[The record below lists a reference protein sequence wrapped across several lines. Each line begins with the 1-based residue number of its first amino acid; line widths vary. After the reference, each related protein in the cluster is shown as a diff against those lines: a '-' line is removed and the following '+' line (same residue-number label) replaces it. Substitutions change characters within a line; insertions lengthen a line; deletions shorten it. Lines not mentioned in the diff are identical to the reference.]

1 MCTVGGFPFRFE
13 SRRTLTELSW
23 RPLPTPHYTLSN
35 TPLAHHNTA
44 ATTMSS
50 SEEEDHTA
58 TIPQL
63 YRYHTATIP
72 QPYSNYTATIPLPYR
87 YYNATIPLPYR
98 YYNATI
104 TLPYRYH
111 TATIPLLS
119 WHPAAGVEPG
129 IDLLD
134 SLQLYNTSRPG
145 VSSTLGSIEGR
156 RAYYLQV
163 SLATRTTH
171 TFQAEPQGYP
181 RWYATRQNF
190 TCECLRSLVM
200 GIGEVEFRGSEPAF
214 AWRES
219 GKPFRKKPPP
229 VHPTEI
235 RTSISP
241 SSVVELNTTSVLANY
256 ATEAGDNRDLRLPQP
271 LYQRVVEMLHRNP
284 EFTLATTLRQEEATS
299 GTIVSFSHGV
309 NSVSHGGR
317 TRELRVA
324 LPVPR
329 CTSARCAPPEDE
341 TPENNTVQRR
351 VLGVVFCVNH
361 CFHAGYLELQSSGL
375 RDEIRLHYRSTHD
388 SSMIHVETFPFRLA
402 DNTWHKVAVSV
413 SGSQV
418 ELLVDCHTLY
428 RRLIRPLDR
437 NFTVPQLALW
447 VGQRNSKHS
456 LFKGAMEEVKLITG
470 PHGYLTQ
477 CPLLDS
483 NCPTCG
489 QFSLLQN
496 TVDQLKKHLQELSDR
511 LVAAEGRINRVEEC
525 DCQKSCRINGTVHAD
540 GASWRKG
547 CDNCFCVHGEV
558 DCQPV
563 QCPSITCKN
572 PVMNP
577 GECCPSCLKQCL
589 LRGVMYDHGESVSL
603 KQCVECECRDGAMHC
618 KKIDPET
625 VCPQLECSPQEQFSI
640 PGVCCKFCRGVDYC
654 TMGHMCHA
662 NATCLNLQTT
672 YACQCNVGFFG
683 DGHMCHDV
691 DECRQEGGLDGHH
704 CHSNTRCVNTQGS
717 YVCECLPGYR
727 RLDKFNCVE
736 LDECSTGNHNC
747 HKDADCVNTQG
758 SYHCRCQP
766 GYSGDGYDCQP
777 VCNQTCLN
785 GGECVSPGI
794 CSCRRGYVGPS
805 CELDL
810 DECSSNLHR
819 CHEDSV
825 CVNMPGWYY
834 CKCKPGYRSIV
845 YDNSLGIMCHGC
857 SFEGKEV
864 SNGATVSPTNNLC
877 RLCECMNGV
886 MSCKD
891 RPCDCSASGSASDVC
906 CPRCNPNTKCTH
918 QELKH
923 VTFHSGEQ
931 WIYQCQTCECFGGEI
946 DCWPME
952 CPPFMCSEP
961 ILTPGDCC
969 PRCDDDPCA
978 LDSTG
983 NTSTGGLPCTYAGRL
998 YDSGTQWRDPNDKCT
1013 ACNCKV
1019 PYCAQLDGRLCCSYD
1034 FRCDTASVQPYVDA
1048 GSRHIGRLVANPS
1061 GDVLNKTPESG
1072 LAGLLAPQAQVRE
1085 TNVGGTSPAIV
1096 VSDDM
1101 SENKDKDHFVG
1112 GEGSSPQSQTLY
1124 SSDDDSLLFS
1134 SEMPKTIV
1142 TDNDT
1147 SENFTSRIVVVNSK
1161 HSNEAVNETEEA
1173 HMQNND
1179 QTDIEINEHVSAV
1192 SDGLGKREAIDQKT
1206 AAVIKE
1212 TNREVKEGFGNQI
1225 NLCWDRGLNPGPSA
1239 QKSDTLPL
1247 DHQVT
1252 LQDWSQ
1258 FR

>member
-1 MCTVGGFPFRFE
+1 MKKPIYLIRCCTGTSLYKLAHPVRIECDQLGRTTMGLFLRASLCTLAHTVYLRKLASSDRSPTFSSASSSTQNKPVIQNSLFDC
-13 SRRTLTELSW
+13 SSPATLRRTSV
-23 RPLPTPHYTLSN
+23 Y
-35 TPLAHHNTA
+35 HHRCK
-44 ATTMSS
+44 ATGFSQSM
-50 SEEEDHTA
+50 
-58 TIPQL
+58 IQ
-63 YRYHTATIP
+63 
-72 QPYSNYTATIPLPYR
+72 
-87 YYNATIPLPYR
+87 
-98 YYNATI
+98 
-104 TLPYRYH
+104 
-111 TATIPLLS
+111 
-119 WHPAAGVEPG
+119 
-129 IDLLD
+129 
-134 SLQLYNTSRPG
+134 
-145 VSSTLGSIEGR
+145 
-156 RAYYLQV
+156 
-163 SLATRTTH
+163 
-171 TFQAEPQGYP
+171 
-181 RWYATRQNF
+181 
-190 TCECLRSLVM
+190 C
-200 GIGEVEFRGSEPAF
+200 
-214 AWRES
+214 
-219 GKPFRKKPPP
+219 
-229 VHPTEI
+229 
-235 RTSISP
+235 
-241 SSVVELNTTSVLANY
+241 
-256 ATEAGDNRDLRLPQP
+256 DNRDLRLPQP
-271 LYQRVVEMLHRNP
+271 LYQRVIEMLHRNP

-309 NSVSHGGR
+309 NR
-317 TRELRVA
+317 
-324 LPVPR
+324 
-329 CTSARCAPPEDE
+329 
-341 TPENNTVQRR
+341 
-351 VLGVVFCVNH
+351 
-361 CFHAGYLELQSSGL
+361 YLELQSSGL
-375 RDEIRLHYRSTHD
+375 RDEIRLHYRSPHD

-691 DECRQEGGLDGHH
+691 DECQQEGGLDGHH

-834 CKCKPGYRSIV
+834 CKCKAGYRSIV

-931 WIYQCQTCECFGGEI
+931 WIYQCQTCECFHKDMTMDRVDWIKDALQDIRDTGIDVKLEEASNICATTSFEIDCFFEEKRAKKRKRLTLEENNVLHLQQGGEI

-1061 GDVLNKTPESG
+1061 GDMLNKTPESG

-1085 TNVGGTSPAIV
+1085 TNVGGMSPTIV

-1112 GEGSSPQSQTLY
+1112 SEGSSPQSQTLY
-1124 SSDDDSLLFS
+1124 SSDDDSLFS

-1142 TDNDT
+1142 SDNDT

-1161 HSNEAVNETEEA
+1161 HSDEAVNETEEA
-1173 HMQNND
+1173 HMQKND

-1192 SDGLGKREAIDQKT
+1192 YDGLRKREAIDRKT
-1206 AAVIKE
+1206 AAVNKE
-1212 TNREVKEGFGNQI
+1212 TNRGNKKSLTPMGKNAAKVK
-1225 NLCWDRGLNPGPSA
+1225 
-1239 QKSDTLPL
+1239 
-1247 DHQVT
+1247 
-1252 LQDWSQ
+1252 
-1258 FR
+1258 

>member
-1 MCTVGGFPFRFE
+1 M
-13 SRRTLTELSW
+13 
-23 RPLPTPHYTLSN
+23 
-35 TPLAHHNTA
+35 
-44 ATTMSS
+44 
-50 SEEEDHTA
+50 
-58 TIPQL
+58 I
-63 YRYHTATIP
+63 
-72 QPYSNYTATIPLPYR
+72 
-87 YYNATIPLPYR
+87 
-98 YYNATI
+98 
-104 TLPYRYH
+104 
-111 TATIPLLS
+111 
-119 WHPAAGVEPG
+119 
-129 IDLLD
+129 
-134 SLQLYNTSRPG
+134 
-145 VSSTLGSIEGR
+145 
-156 RAYYLQV
+156 
-163 SLATRTTH
+163 
-171 TFQAEPQGYP
+171 
-181 RWYATRQNF
+181 
-190 TCECLRSLVM
+190 
-200 GIGEVEFRGSEPAF
+200 
-214 AWRES
+214 
-219 GKPFRKKPPP
+219 
-229 VHPTEI
+229 
-235 RTSISP
+235 
-241 SSVVELNTTSVLANY
+241 
-256 ATEAGDNRDLRLPQP
+256 
-271 LYQRVVEMLHRNP
+271 
-284 EFTLATTLRQEEATS
+284 
-299 GTIVSFSHGV
+299 
-309 NSVSHGGR
+309 
-317 TRELRVA
+317 ELRVA

-341 TPENNTVQRR
+341 TPENNTCKDV
-351 VLGVVFCVNH
+351 CS
-361 CFHAGYLELQSSGL
+361 GYLELQSSGL
-375 RDEIRLHYRSTHD
+375 RDEIRLHYRSPHD

-547 CDNCFCVHGEV
+547 CDNCFCVVELEEVNPHLRGGRVENRLGKSTPSSPDRDSNLDLPVLSSRAQHDKRHGEV

-577 GECCPSCLKQCL
+577 GECCPSCLI
-589 LRGVMYDHGESVSL
+589 SL

-691 DECRQEGGLDGHH
+691 DECQQEGGLDGHH

-834 CKCKPGYRSIV
+834 CKCKAGYRSIV

-1019 PYCAQLDGRLCCSYD
+1019 PYCAQLVSNIACCVHRMDVFAAAMISGVILLLSNPMSMLGA
-1034 FRCDTASVQPYVDA
+1034 DT
-1048 GSRHIGRLVANPS
+1048 LV
-1061 GDVLNKTPESG
+1061 
-1072 LAGLLAPQAQVRE
+1072 GLL
-1085 TNVGGTSPAIV
+1085 
-1096 VSDDM
+1096 
-1101 SENKDKDHFVG
+1101 
-1112 GEGSSPQSQTLY
+1112 QTL
-1124 SSDDDSLLFS
+1124 LEI
-1134 SEMPKTIV
+1134 EMPKTIV

-1161 HSNEAVNETEEA
+1161 HSDEAVNETEEA
-1173 HMQNND
+1173 HMQKND

-1192 SDGLGKREAIDQKT
+1192 NDGLRKREAIDRKM
-1206 AAVIKE
+1206 AAVNKE
-1212 TNREVKEGFGNQI
+1212 TNRGNKKSLTPMGKNAAKVK
-1225 NLCWDRGLNPGPSA
+1225 
-1239 QKSDTLPL
+1239 
-1247 DHQVT
+1247 
-1252 LQDWSQ
+1252 
-1258 FR
+1258 